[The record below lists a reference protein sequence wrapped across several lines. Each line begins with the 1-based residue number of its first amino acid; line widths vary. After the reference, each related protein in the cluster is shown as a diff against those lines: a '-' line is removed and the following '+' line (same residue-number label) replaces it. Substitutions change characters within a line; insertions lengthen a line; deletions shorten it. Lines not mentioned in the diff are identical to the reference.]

1 MKEIVAAS
9 DLTTGLF
16 VCELDRPWL
25 DSPFL
30 MQGFLIEDEEV
41 LLQLQSL
48 CRFVYVD
55 RSRSVGEHFRAPEA
69 EDVTSSVGRSLRN
82 AIVHDEDAG
91 AAEGVARMPDF
102 LEIMRLIRT
111 GNLEK
116 LPSVSELGAVTRSE
130 THLGTPDSDDPFGR
144 GFSAEGAKAARN
156 PGGLERLLNPLRGLF
171 GRSASRRLGE
181 PENLDEFSDEMIRR
195 ARLRQAET
203 VPVEQ
208 ELVRVVPSFA
218 RTQMVLEQVIDDV
231 RGNLNP
237 DLGKLREGVEDMVRS
252 VARNPD
258 ALLWL
263 TRLKRTDQYTYDH
276 ALDVSVHAMIFARSL
291 GLGEETTAA
300 LGIAGLMQDVG
311 KIRLPQRLL
320 QKNTRLTPLEYEIF
334 KTHVDFSIAIV
345 KEGAGCNE
353 MILQIVRRHHERLD
367 GSGYPE
373 GLRGEALG
381 MNAEISGLVDS
392 YCAMTRERGY
402 GELYT
407 SQQALEQLI
416 GMRDRVFRDTL
427 VDQFVQ
433 CIGIY
438 PVGSLVEL
446 NSGEVAVVI
455 GQNRVRRLKPRVM
468 VLLAPDKS
476 PNAHPPILD
485 LLYDPPAP
493 DGEPYAVVRALPPN
507 AYGIDPQEFYLL

>member
-9 DLTTGLF
+9 ELKPGLF

-30 MQGFLIEDEEV
+30 MQGFLIEDDEV
-41 LLQLQSL
+41 LAQLRSL

-55 RSRSVGEHFRAPEA
+55 RTRSVGEHFRAPDA
-69 EDVTSSVGRSLRN
+69 EDVTSRVGRSLRS
-82 AIVHDEDAG
+82 AIVSEEDPVKG
-91 AAEGVARMPDF
+91 TGEGRLPDF
-102 LEIMRLIRT
+102 LEIMRLIRS
-111 GNLEK
+111 GRLES
-116 LPSVSELGAVTRSE
+116 LPPVNDLQPGPGEVR
-130 THLGTPDSDDPFGR
+130 HLGLLDEGEKDGPR
-144 GFSAEGAKAARN
+144 FSARDVKLEAPA
-156 PGGLERLLNPLRGLF
+156 GGLERLLNPLRGIF
-171 GRSASRRLGE
+171 GRSRSRRLGE
-181 PENLDEFSDEMIRR
+181 PDNLGDFSEEMSRR
-195 ARLRQAET
+195 AQQRQAET
-203 VPVEQ
+203 TPVEH
-208 ELVRVVPSFA
+208 ELVRVVPSFT
-218 RTQMVLEQVIDDV
+218 RTQIVLEQVIEDV
-231 RGNLNP
+231 RGNLDP

-276 ALDVSVHAMIFARSL
+276 ALDVSVHVMIFARSL

-320 QKNTRLTPLEYEIF
+320 QKSTRLTPLEYEIF
-334 KTHVDFSIAIV
+334 KTHVDFSLAIV
-345 KEGAGCNE
+345 KESAGCSE
-353 MILQIVRRHHERLD
+353 LILQIVHRHHERID

-373 GLRGEALG
+373 GLRGDAIG
-381 MNAEISGLVDS
+381 MNAEISGLIDS

-455 GQNRVRRLKPRVM
+455 GQNRVRRLKPRVV
-468 VLLAPDKS
+468 VLLGPDKS

-493 DGEPYAVVRALPPN
+493 DGKPYAVVRALPPN
-507 AYGIDPQEFYLL
+507 AYGIDPQEFYLS

>member
-9 DLTTGLF
+9 DLRPGLF

-30 MQGFLIEDEEV
+30 MQGFLIEDDEV
-41 LLQLQSL
+41 LAQLQSL

-55 RSRSVGEHFRAPEA
+55 RTRSVGEHFRAPDA
-69 EDVTSSVGRSLRN
+69 EDVSSRVGRSVRS
-82 AIVHDEDAG
+82 AILSEDDTSSG
-91 AAEGVARMPDF
+91 SNEGGLPDF
-102 LEIMRLIRT
+102 LEIMRLIRS
-111 GNLEK
+111 GRLEG
-116 LPSVSELGAVTRSE
+116 LPSITDAPLRAGEAR
-130 THLGTPDSDDPFGR
+130 HLGL
-144 GFSAEGAKAARN
+144 AEGDAFGTPKFTARDVGTA
-156 PGGLERLLNPLRGLF
+156 PVTGGLERILNPLRGLF
-171 GRSASRRLGE
+171 GRSSTRRLGE
-181 PENLDEFSDEMIRR
+181 PDNLGELTDDVVRR
-195 ARLRQAET
+195 NPLREAET
-203 VPVEQ
+203 TPVEH
-208 ELVRVVPSFA
+208 ELLRVVPSFA
-218 RTQMVLEQVIDDV
+218 RTQVVLEQVIEDV

-276 ALDVSVHAMIFARSL
+276 ALDVSVHMMIFARSL

-320 QKNTRLTPLEYEIF
+320 QKSARLTPLEYEIF
-334 KTHVDFSIAIV
+334 KTHVDFSLAIV
-345 KEGAGCNE
+345 KESAGCTE
-353 MILQIVRRHHERLD
+353 FILQIVRRHHERID

-373 GLRGEALG
+373 GLRADAIG

-416 GMRDRVFRDTL
+416 SMRDRVFRDTL

-468 VLLAPDKS
+468 VLLGPDKS

-507 AYGIDPQEFYLL
+507 AYGIDPQEFYLS

>member
-1 MKEIVAAS
+1 MKEIVATA
-9 DLTTGLF
+9 DLEVGLF

-25 DSPFL
+25 DSPFM
-30 MQGFLIEDEEV
+30 MQGFLIEDEEA
-41 LLQLQSL
+41 LAQLRSL

-55 RSRSVGEHFRAPEA
+55 RSRSVGEHYRVPEA
-69 EDVTSSVGRSLRN
+69 EDVRSRVGRSVRS
-82 AIVHDEDAG
+82 AVIHDQES
-91 AAEGVARMPDF
+91 AADGGEGRGPDF

-111 GNLEK
+111 GRLDD
-116 LPSVSELGAVTRSE
+116 LPAPRAVSLARHDPTYLGQR
-130 THLGTPDSDDPFGR
+130 HSDDPYGR
-144 GFSAEGAKAARN
+144 GISAGEPKAVVR
-156 PGGLERLLNPLRGLF
+156 GFGLERLLNPLRGIF
-171 GRSASRRLGE
+171 GASASRRPGEPDNLGE
-181 PENLDEFSDEMIRR
+181 AQEEMGRR
-195 ARLRQAET
+195 ARQREAET
-203 VPVEQ
+203 TPVEQ
-208 ELVRVVPSFA
+208 ELLRVVPSFA
-218 RTQMVLEQVIDDV
+218 RTQLVLEQVIDDV
-231 RGNLNP
+231 RQNLNP
-237 DLGKLREGVEDMVRS
+237 DLGKLREGVDDMVRS

-276 ALDVSVHAMIFARSL
+276 ALDVSVHMMIFARSL
-291 GLGEETTAA
+291 GLGEDTTAA

-311 KIRLPQRLL
+311 KIRLPPRLL
-320 QKNTRLTPLEYEIF
+320 QKTARLTPREFEIF
-334 KTHVDFSIAIV
+334 KTHVDYSLAIV
-345 KEGAGCNE
+345 GESRGCTE
-353 MILQIVRRHHERLD
+353 SILQIVRRHHERID

-373 GLRGEALG
+373 GLRGDAIG
-381 MNAEISGLVDS
+381 MNAEIAGLVDS

-416 GMRDRVFRDTL
+416 SMRERVFRDTL

-455 GQNRVRRLKPRVM
+455 GQNRIRRLKPRVM
-468 VLLAPDKS
+468 VLLGPDKS
-476 PNAHPPILD
+476 ANAHPAILD

-493 DGEPYAVVRALPPN
+493 DGAPYAVVRALPPN
-507 AYGIDPQEFYLL
+507 AYGIDPREFYLS